1 MTVLAIGSLAYD
13 NVKSPYGEVKDA
25 IGGSATYASLA
36 ASIFA
41 PVRVVGIVGDDFTEH
56 LKLLSARSICTKGV
70 EVIKDA
76 KTFRWDGYY
85 EGDMS
90 QAVTVNTCL
99 NVFEFFKPQLSDEY
113 SGSDYVLL
121 GNIQPDLQL
130 HVLSQLKNPKLIAT
144 DTMNLWINTCPDR
157 VKEVFKRTDIVLIN
171 DAEAKL
177 LCETQ
182 NLVKAA
188 EDILS
193 LGAKWVIIKKG
204 EHGCVLFGKDT
215 YFSCPAYPLSDV
227 VDPTGA
233 GDSFAGGLVGY
244 LASVGKINND
254 TIKQGIIIGTTIASF
269 NIQKFSIDNLTSLE
283 KKDVFQRM
291 DKLIIG

>member
-1 MTVLAIGSLAYD
+1 MTVLTIGSLAYD

-25 IGGSATYASLA
+25 VGGSATYASLA

-70 EVIKDA
+70 KVIKNA
-76 KTFRWDGYY
+76 KTFRWEGYY

-90 QAVTVNTCL
+90 QAVTINTCL

-113 SGSDYVLL
+113 SDSDYVLL

-130 HVLSQLKNPKLIAT
+130 HVLDQVKSPKLVAT

-171 DAEAKL
+171 DTEARL
-177 LCETQ
+177 LCKTQ

-204 EHGCVLFGKDT
+204 EHGCILFGKDI
-215 YFSCPAYPLSDV
+215 YFSCPAYSLSDV

-254 TIKQGIIIGTTIASF
+254 TIKQGIIIGTSIASF

-291 DKLIIG
+291 DKFIIG